1 MAERRVQF
9 TKKELQEMLQK
20 KNSVQE
26 KAQDLPNENNSI
38 EEANSNDTIE
48 SSVQA
53 SDVSVKE
60 ANTFTMMD
68 SDYDTVINLKAVATD
83 VATLCNVEQ
92 LLNTVLEIEMQTY
105 KRTLPVQVYGISD
118 YVLTSDDVHEIV
130 QFDGINF
137 LSNKTSV
144 VDAQVFKRLIED
156 ITVQLTMDGKFVKD
170 MISMTVFNIDD
181 TYVRTPFLLVNTYE
195 YNALR
200 KVFSNIAEVS
210 LTNAYSVD
218 NKMQLCIICKEPYE
232 L

>member
-26 KAQDLPNENNSI
+26 KAQDLPNENENI
-38 EEANSNDTIE
+38 EEANSNDTIFN
-48 SSVQA
+48 SVTV
-53 SDVSVKE
+53 SDISVKE
-60 ANTFTMMD
+60 ANTFTVMD
-68 SDYDTVINLKAVATD
+68 SDYDTVINLRAVATD

-92 LLNTVLEIEMQTY
+92 LLNTVREIEMQTY

-130 QFDGINF
+130 KFDGINF

-144 VDAQVFKRLIED
+144 IDAQVFKRLIED
-156 ITVQLTMDGKFVKD
+156 ITVQLTMEGKFVKD
-170 MISMTVFNIDD
+170 MVSMTVFHIDD

-218 NKMQLCIICKEPYE
+218 DKMQLCIICEETYE

>member
-26 KAQDLPNENNSI
+26 KAQDLPNENENI
-38 EEANSNDTIE
+38 EEANSNDTIFN
-48 SSVQA
+48 SVTV
-53 SDVSVKE
+53 SDISVKE
-60 ANTFTMMD
+60 ANTFTVMD
-68 SDYDTVINLKAVATD
+68 SDYDTVINLRAVATD

-92 LLNTVLEIEMQTY
+92 LLNTVREIEMQTY

-144 VDAQVFKRLIED
+144 IDAQVFKRLIED
-156 ITVQLTMDGKFVKD
+156 ITVQLTMEGKFVKD
-170 MISMTVFNIDD
+170 MVSMTVFHIDD

-218 NKMQLCIICKEPYE
+218 DKMQLCIICEETYE